1 MAKAPT
7 GIDLARKLCEAHPTA
22 TSKSLGRRL
31 YRENVERFPNEEAAY
46 CCIRRARGNAGEQ
59 NRKACNATPERRPNG
74 RAGWVAE
81 CPPSHAEPWV
91 PFDLGGGI
99 KVLSLSDIHVPYHEP
114 KAVEAAVKFG
124 RKWKPDVLLL
134 LGDISDFYSISR
146 WDRDPKKRDLVGE
159 CEQVYDMLAWFR
171 KAFPKAR
178 IVYKLG
184 NHEERWDHYIWNKC
198 AELWGLDALRLE
210 SVLKLDELGIEMV
223 GDKRPVMIGPHLVGL
238 HGHELV
244 RGLTSPV
251 NQARGLFMRTLHSAL
266 AGHGHT
272 TSTHVQGNMLGKE
285 IACWSQ
291 GCLCNLHPLYM
302 PINTHNHG
310 FAAVDVDSNGE
321 FNLMNYRISSDWKV
335 RTA

>member
-1 MAKAPT
+1 MPKATT
-7 GIDLARKLCEAHPTA
+7 GLDLARQLCAEFPDTP
-22 TSKSLGRRL
+22 SRQLGRML
-31 YRENVERFPNEEAAY
+31 YKKNSKRFLTEDAAY
-46 CCIRRARGNAGEQ
+46 LCVRRARGNQGTK
-59 NRKACNATPERRPNG
+59 NREKCEKTPERRPNG
-74 RAGWVAE
+74 TIGWVPK
-81 CPPSHAEPWV
+81 CPPSQSEPWT
-91 PFDLGGGI
+91 PFDLGSDI
-99 KVLSLSDIHVPYHEP
+99 RVLSLSDIHVPYHEP
-114 KAVEAAVKFG
+114 QAVEAAVKFG
-124 RKWKPDVLLL
+124 RKWKPTVVLLN
-134 LGDISDFYSISR
+134 GDISDFYSISR
-146 WDRDPKKRDLVGE
+146 WDRDPKKRDLIGE
-159 CEQVYDMLAWFR
+159 CEQVHEMLAWLR

-178 IVYKLG
+178 MVYKLG

-198 AELWGLDALRLE
+198 AELWGLDALRLQN
-210 SVLKLDELGIEMV
+210 VLHLDDLGIEMV

-251 NQARGLFMRTLHSAL
+251 NQARGLFMRTLTSAL

-291 GCLCNLHPLYM
+291 GCLCDLHPLYM

-310 FAAVDVDSNGE
+310 FAAVDVDKDGE
-321 FNLMNYRISSDWKV
+321 FNLMNFRISSDWKV

>member
-1 MAKAPT
+1 MGKAPT
-7 GIDLARKLCEAHPTA
+7 GIDLARKLCAEHPDA
-22 TSKSLGRRL
+22 TSMALGRRL
-31 YRENVERFPNEEAAY
+31 YKENKERFLTQEAAY
-46 CCIRRARGNAGEQ
+46 LCVRRARGNQGEQ
-59 NRKACNATPERRPNG
+59 SRKLCKDTKERRPNG
-74 RAGWVAE
+74 TLGWKPE
-81 CPPSHAEPWV
+81 CPPSQSEPWL
-91 PFDLGGGI
+91 PFELGSDI
-99 KVLSLSDIHVPYHEP
+99 RVLSLSDIHVPYHEP

-124 RKWKPDVLLL
+124 RKWKPSVVLLN
-134 LGDISDFYSISR
+134 GDISDFYSISR
-146 WDRDPKKRDLVGE
+146 WDRDPKKRDLIGE
-159 CEQVYDMLAWFR
+159 CEQVHEMLAWLR

-178 IVYKLG
+178 MVYKLG

-198 AELWGLDALRLE
+198 AELWGLDALRLQN
-210 SVLKLDELGIEMV
+210 VLHLDDLGIEMV

-251 NQARGLFMRTLHSAL
+251 NQARGLFMRTLTSAL

-291 GCLCNLHPLYM
+291 GCLCDLHPLYM

-310 FAAVDVDSNGE
+310 FAAVDVDKIGE
-321 FNLMNYRISSDWKV
+321 FNLSNYRISADWKV